1 MNRVVFLLEEPSMK
15 ALLDG
20 LLPRLFPHLEFQCV
34 PHHGKVDL
42 EKSIPRKLRAWR
54 VPGVRFVVVRD
65 NDRGDCLAL
74 KERLENLC
82 SVRPQKDVMIR
93 IVCQELEAWYLAE
106 PDALA
111 EAFGMESLRG
121 IGARRGFRQ
130 PDTVSHP
137 ARQLARLVPRFQKI
151 SGARLLAKHLTR
163 KRNRSPSFHAMIDG
177 IERIASRDNLPD
189 NPE

>member
-1 MNRVVFLLEEPSMK
+1 MSRVVLLLEEYSMK

-20 LLPRLFPHLEFQCV
+20 LLPRLFPHLMFQCV
-34 PHHGKVDL
+34 PHDGKADL

-54 VPGVRFVVVRD
+54 EPGVRFVVVRD

-82 SVRPQKDVMIR
+82 SVRPQRDVMIR

-111 EAFGMESLRG
+111 DAFEKESLRR
-121 IGARRGFRQ
+121 IGARKGFSQ
-130 PDTVSHP
+130 PDTVSYP
-137 ARQLARLVPRFQKI
+137 ARELARLVPKFQKV
-151 SGARLLAKHLTR
+151 SGARILADHLTR

-177 IERIASRDNLPD
+177 IERLASRDNFPR